1 MPVRP
6 SQCIVPLLSGARG
19 LLDGNVESAHET
31 MLTDSQPTAVDGRPA
46 LVIAHGADTPNS
58 PVPQKV
64 QVDCQL
70 P

>member
-1 MPVRP
+1 MPVCP

-46 LVIAHGADTPNS
+46 LVIAHGADTSNS

-64 QVDCQL
+64 QVNCQL